1 MPDTNSTKSTIYAT
15 QNPPASQLVTP
26 SRQKLSVTVD
36 EDAGQRNG
44 GRPTRLPPKT
54 RSRTHPLGQAD
65 RGAVAVAADGER
77 ARRGGR
83 VYVRDP
89 ARWRLRNGRHERTG
103 DLTLAV
109 GHRGRQGREA
119 AGAAGGEGTHVGPV
133 DRDGRGERAGV
144 GLGLG
149 DASALLHVRVQ
160 RDGDGGQNADDRHDD
175 QELDQ
180 REAVL
185 TAKSHALLVPELGH
199 VPSLGWL
206 VPAVEEIG
214 RKHAASSQCL

>member
-26 SRQKLSVTVD
+26 SRQKLSVTLD
-36 EDAGQRNG
+36 EDAGQKNG

-65 RGAVAVAADGER
+65 RGAVAVAGDGER

-83 VYVRDP
+83 VHVRHP

-133 DRDGRGERAGV
+133 DRDGRGEGGGGR
-144 GLGLG
+144 LGLCG
-149 DASALLHVRVQ
+149 DCALPHVGVQ
-160 RDGDGGQNADDRHDD
+160 RNGDGGENADDRHDD
-175 QELDQ
+175 QKLDQ
-180 REAVL
+180 RETAL
-185 TAKSHALLVPELGH
+185 TAQREAFTEHVHDLPPSRWFAQFARLLPL
-199 VPSLGWL
+199 
-206 VPAVEEIG
+206 
-214 RKHAASSQCL
+214 